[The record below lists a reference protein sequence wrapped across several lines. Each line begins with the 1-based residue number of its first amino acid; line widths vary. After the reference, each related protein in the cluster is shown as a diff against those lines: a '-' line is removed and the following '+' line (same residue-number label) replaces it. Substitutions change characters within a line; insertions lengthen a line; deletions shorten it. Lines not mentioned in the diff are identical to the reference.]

1 MNFLRQKN
9 IPLKFIIKIKDLIFI
24 KKRTLKFQKNL
35 FLFDDLG
42 INKKLMYNLKLLSK
56 YNKIISLEDL
66 KNFRISDLTINS
78 KMCTKKFFNKK
89 ISKKYNIFQGS
100 KYMILRN
107 EYFSNRKKRFLLK
120 KKNYKLLLSTGGG
133 DLRSLSYKVANY
145 FRDEKKFQLSIL
157 IGPGVRTS
165 NPIFNYQKKRPKKI
179 NLVRNNFHIKKLMLK
194 NDIVL
199 CTGGTTMF
207 ETMAVGKP
215 LLSIES
221 FLHQRSI
228 IEFYDKKKCLNSIGS
243 YKKIT
248 KNKLFKKLNE
258 IVKNPKKTNYKLSNA
273 YNCFDGLGLKRV
285 INQINKIIYKL

>member
-1 MNFLRQKN
+1 
-9 IPLKFIIKIKDLIFI
+9 
-24 KKRTLKFQKNL
+24 
-35 FLFDDLG
+35 
-42 INKKLMYNLKLLSK
+42 
-56 YNKIISLEDL
+56 
-66 KNFRISDLTINS
+66 
-78 KMCTKKFFNKK
+78 
-89 ISKKYNIFQGS
+89 
-100 KYMILRN
+100 
-107 EYFSNRKKRFLLK
+107 
-120 KKNYKLLLSTGGG
+120 
-133 DLRSLSYKVANY
+133 
-145 FRDEKKFQLSIL
+145 
-157 IGPGVRTS
+157 
-165 NPIFNYQKKRPKKI
+165 
-179 NLVRNNFHIKKLMLK
+179 MLK